1 MFVENAD
8 LGGSLPMDEGMARL
22 GGWKGCKV
30 GTVERFEA
38 GVKGSR
44 PEVWIELLGQGD
56 GPRRCSGCGDFVRSV
71 HDWTEREIRDLPI
84 LDADTVLHL
93 WRCRVACPRCGP
105 RLEALDWLEPYARV
119 TKRLASSV
127 ARLCKV
133 MPIKQ
138 VAAFYDLH
146 WSTVKAIDKAHLE
159 NELGAPDF
167 TGVELLLID
176 EFALRK
182 GHRYATVV
190 VDAATKRVLWVGKG
204 RSREEVRVFFDLL
217 GKEGCARIKAVGMD
231 MSHAFRAE
239 VQMHCPQA
247 EIVYD
252 LFHVVAKY
260 GKEVV
265 DAIRV
270 AEANRIRHDR
280 AGRKLIKG
288 AKWLLLRNKANL
300 PDRESH
306 VRLKEVL
313 EANQA
318 LMTAYVLKD
327 DLKQLWTYR
336 REGWARRAWE
346 GWLARAQESGIKP
359 LIHFAKRLTVYL
371 PGILAHCRWPLHTS
385 LLEGINNKIKVLKR
399 TAYGYRDDAYF
410 FLKIRAAFPGVG

>member
-1 MFVENAD
+1 MFEV
-8 LGGSLPMDEGMARL
+8 MAQL
-22 GGWKGCKV
+22 GGWEGCSV

-38 GVKGSR
+38 GVKGDR
-44 PEVWIELLGQGD
+44 AEAWIELLGKGN
-56 GPRRCSGCGDFVRSV
+56 GPRRCSGCGRCVRGI
-71 HDWTEREIRDLPI
+71 HDWSHREIRDLPI
-84 LDADTVLHL
+84 LDADTILHV
-93 WRCRVACPRCGP
+93 WRCRVACPQCGP
-105 RLEALDWLEPYARV
+105 KLEVLDWLEPYARV
-119 TKRLASSV
+119 TNRLADSV
-127 ARLCKV
+127 ARLCRV

-159 NELGAPDF
+159 KELGPPDF
-167 TGVELLLID
+167 TNVELLLID

-204 RSREEVRVFFDLL
+204 RSREEVRVFFELL
-217 GKEGCARIKAVGMD
+217 GKAGCARIKAVGMD

-270 AEANRIRHDR
+270 TEANRIRHDK

-288 AKWLLLRNKANL
+288 AKWLLLRNKSNL

-313 EANQA
+313 DANQA
-318 LMTAYVLKD
+318 LMTAYVLKE
-327 DLKQLWTYR
+327 DLKQLWAYR
-336 REGWARRAWE
+336 REGWARRAWQ
-346 GWLARAQESGIKP
+346 GWLARAQESGIRP
-359 LIHFAKRLTVYL
+359 LIHFAKRLTAYL
-371 PGILAHCRWPLHTS
+371 PGILSHCRWPLHTS

-410 FLKIRAAFPGVG
+410 FLKIRSAFPGIP

>member
-1 MFVENAD
+1 MC
-8 LGGSLPMDEGMARL
+8 LLRTRGRLPVSWDQFIRQV
-22 GGWKGCKV
+22 GGWAPYEPGA
-30 GTVERFEA
+30 VEVREDPDS
-38 GVKGSR
+38 GHR
-44 PEVWIELLGQGD
+44 EVWLSLD
-56 GPRRCSGCGDFVRSV
+56 RTTRSFRCSGCGRRCSRY
-71 HDWTEREIRDLPI
+71 HDCEEREVRDLPI
-84 LDADTVLHL
+84 LGASLHL
-93 WRCRVACPRCGP
+93 VLWRFRVDCPECGP
-105 RLEALDWLEPYARV
+105 RLEALDWLDPYARV
-119 TKRLASSV
+119 TKRLAASV

-138 VAAFYDLH
+138 VAEFHDLH
-146 WSTVKAIDKAHLE
+146 WGTVKAIDKAHLE
-159 NELGAPDF
+159 AELGPPDF
-167 TGVELLLID
+167 AGVELLLID

-190 VDAATKRVLWVGKG
+190 ADASTKRVLWVGKG
-204 RSREEVRVFFDLL
+204 RSREEVRVFFELL
-217 GKEGCARIKAVGMD
+217 GKAGCARIKAVGMD

-239 VQMHCPQA
+239 VQRHCPKA

-270 AEANRIRHDR
+270 SEANRLREDKP
-280 AGRKLIKG
+280 ARKLIKG
-288 AKWLLLRNKANL
+288 AKWLLLRNKSNL
-300 PDRESH
+300 PDEES
-306 VRLKEVL
+306 RIQLKEVL

-327 DLKQLWTYR
+327 DLKQLWTYQ

-359 LIHFAKRLTVYL
+359 LIHFAKRLTAYL

-410 FLKIRAAFPGVG
+410 FLKIRSAFPGNP